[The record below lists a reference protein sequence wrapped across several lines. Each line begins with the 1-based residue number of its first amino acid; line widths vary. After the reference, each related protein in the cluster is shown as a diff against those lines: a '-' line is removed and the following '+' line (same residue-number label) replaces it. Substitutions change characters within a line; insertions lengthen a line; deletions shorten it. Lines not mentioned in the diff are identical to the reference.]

1 LAVRSREVSR
11 AYADALCRAAAEGL
25 AEEIEVVYQKLK
37 SANLIFPLNDPSL
50 EFSKKQAMIL
60 DVLPSGISE
69 KARNTAFLLASKNQM
84 KLLPEII
91 DELRRLAR
99 GGAER
104 KVAHITTAVPLAER
118 EQETMRERVMA
129 RFDGDLD
136 FHFVVD
142 GSILGGVIVRVGDRV
157 IDGSVAGKLAV
168 LGKRLREG

>member
-1 LAVRSREVSR
+1 MAVRNREVSR
-11 AYADALCRAAAEGL
+11 TYADALCRAAVEGL

-37 SANLIFPLNDPSL
+37 SANLIFPLDDLSL

-60 DVLPSGISE
+60 DVLPREISE
-69 KARNTAFLLASKNQM
+69 KARNTAFLLASKNQV

-91 DELRRLAR
+91 ADLRRLAR

-104 KVAHITTAVPLAER
+104 KVAQITTAVPLTEN
-118 EQETMRERVMA
+118 EQEAMREKVLA

-142 GSILGGVIVRVGDRV
+142 GSIL
-157 IDGSVAGKLAV
+157 
-168 LGKRLREG
+168 